1 MDTLPLTQLRAPSG
15 DSTLM
20 SWYKPHRFVMA
31 ATDTVLIS
39 IVVILT
45 IAFRLGDDVLAP
57 SNAGVAPHIAGG
69 VIIAAVWLAF
79 LDAVESRCR
88 RVIGAGFEEFRRVLN
103 ASVYTFVVVAIGSY
117 LTQLPLLRVFFV
129 VTLPIGAMLL
139 LGGRWTVDGGRAVLR
154 STERAARAAR

>member
-69 VIIAAVWLAF
+69 VIIGLFVPERGVSVGPAVG
-79 LDAVESRCR
+79 VS
-88 RVIGAGFEEFRRVLN
+88 AG
-103 ASVYTFVVVAIGSY
+103 
-117 LTQLPLLRVFFV
+117 
-129 VTLPIGAMLL
+129 
-139 LGGRWTVDGGRAVLR
+139 
-154 STERAARAAR
+154 